1 MSNGISRRFD
11 FVGWLIRQVEAVNI
25 KAMPGYPSYHK
36 VQYEVAPIKIPP
48 SPTRLQNQKV
58 SYKLVKGDVN
68 LEAQNHSKGN

>member
-36 VQYEVAPIKIPP
+36 VQYEVAPIKIFEVPA
-48 SPTRLQNQKV
+48 SQTRLHKPKKPHI
-58 SYKLVKGDVN
+58 S
-68 LEAQNHSKGN
+68 